1 MSAQT
6 EPAWSRARSPVQKRI
21 RQDAILDAAAVLIDE
36 LGIDKVSLSA
46 IARKAQLSK
55 ANCYRYFENR
65 EAILLELLVEEG
77 QSWTDQV
84 VEQLSHLSDPA
95 SIEQLSEIVATATL
109 ERPRLCELTSALWT
123 VLESNVSLDVVVGF
137 KRRFG
142 QMSAELCQTLSE
154 RLVDLSVEDA
164 HQFASYY
171 LMFMGSAWAA
181 AKPSPT
187 MQALFEL
194 DEFKDMQIDLRTT
207 LRRHASLLLHGL
219 LPGQDQV
226 AGRTA

>member
-1 MSAQT
+1 MSTHT
-6 EPAWSRARSPVQKRI
+6 EPAWSRARSSAQKRV
-21 RQDAILDAAAVLIDE
+21 RQDAILGAAAVLIDE

-46 IARKAQLSK
+46 IARKAELSK

-65 EAILLELLVEEG
+65 EAILLELMVEEG
-77 QSWTDQV
+77 QSWTDKV
-84 VEQLSHLSDPA
+84 AEQLSHLSGPA
-95 SIEQLSEIVATATL
+95 SIEQLSEIVAEATL

-123 VLESNVSLDVVVGF
+123 VLEFNVSIDVVAGF

-142 QMSAELCQTLSE
+142 QMSAELCKTLSDS
-154 RLVDLSVEDA
+154 LVDLSIEDA

-187 MQALFEL
+187 MQALFEI

-207 LRRHASLLLHGL
+207 LRRHTSLLLYGL
-219 LPGQDQV
+219 LHS
-226 AGRTA
+226 R

>member
-1 MSAQT
+1 MSTQT
-6 EPAWSRARSPVQKRI
+6 EPAWSRARSPAQKRI
-21 RQDAILDAAAVLIDE
+21 RQDAILDAAAEMIDE

-65 EAILLELLVEEG
+65 EAILLELMVEEG

-84 VEQLSHLSDPA
+84 VKQLSQLSAPV
-95 SIEQLSEIVATATL
+95 SIEQLSEIVAEATL
-109 ERPRLCELTSALWT
+109 EHPRLCELTSALWT
-123 VLESNVSLDVVVGF
+123 VLESNVSLDAVAGF

-142 QMSAELCQTLSE
+142 QMSAGLCKTLSE
-154 RLVDLSVEDA
+154 SLSDLSIDDA

-194 DEFKDMQIDLRTT
+194 DEFKGMQMDLRTT
-207 LRRHASLLLHGL
+207 LKRHASLLLYGL
-219 LPGQDQV
+219 LHS
-226 AGRTA
+226 R